1 MEGEGEGGREL
12 DRWDREKSGGWMG
25 ARSFAARE
33 REKEG
38 VETATCRGK
47 DGASDGKT
55 VIVSESEDSYSDR
68 GLHKRE
74 RSFPCECGG
83 GNKRVRERKRGRE
96 GGREGTD

>member
-1 MEGEGEGGREL
+1 M
-12 DRWDREKSGGWMG
+12 
-25 ARSFAARE
+25 
-33 REKEG
+33 
-38 VETATCRGK
+38 ETATRRGK

-83 GNKRVRERKRGRE
+83 GNKRVRERKRGRVGRREAGRIGKGGCRRRGAAAVGNE
-96 GGREGTD
+96 GVTGKE